1 MDSPQ
6 FDGQLFQLGCTNLNK
21 GLAGY
26 PGVVAEFVH
35 PVPVGGVYTQ
45 LLHQLQA
52 DAAFPSQFLAKFLP
66 PFVLSAQ
73 FLQSSTTNFI
83 LLGSSIVTTKNM
95 DYIDAANSLKSGDID
110 AFFCTAGLKTTII
123 DELSKECDIRIIPI
137 DDTVINKMLTYS
149 SSYSRYT
156 IPAGTYKG
164 QDEDINTIGVKSVLI
179 TSDSISEALVKQLTQ
194 MLFKKSKELQYSTSL
209 DLQIDE
215 KFATDDITIPFHSGA
230 ESYYKEKGIN
240 LNTQ

>member
-83 LLGSSIVTTKNM
+83 LLGRHFLQTVCPVPRVLQHDLFFEFLPIALIRQFVEQCIEPGEIG
-95 DYIDAANSLKSGDID
+95 YFLCHILLSLFS
-110 AFFCTAGLKTTII
+110 
-123 DELSKECDIRIIPI
+123 P
-137 DDTVINKMLTYS
+137 
-149 SSYSRYT
+149 
-156 IPAGTYKG
+156 PKG
-164 QDEDINTIGVKSVLI
+164 
-179 TSDSISEALVKQLTQ
+179 
-194 MLFKKSKELQYSTSL
+194 
-209 DLQIDE
+209 
-215 KFATDDITIPFHSGA
+215 
-230 ESYYKEKGIN
+230 
-240 LNTQ
+240 